1 MIAFFALLLYD
12 MLRVNI
18 SANSQAIFLFEKALS
33 RRTIYETK
41 N

>member
-1 MIAFFALLLYD
+1 MIGSVSIF
-12 MLRVNI
+12 RQI
-18 SANSQAIFLFEKALS
+18 SQAIFLFEKAFS